1 MLADLPRR
9 GWLTVAMTWLRTLC
23 LAGAYVL
30 FGQILDGFL
39 AGVGPAAGTLLA
51 AGGLL
56 AGAAVTAGVAAAE
69 PPRLQAQQEVAWR
82 GRLIRAVLDGDPH
95 QLPTGTV
102 VSRLTDGVERVAG
115 YRANFLPPTLASFT
129 APALVLVVLAVT
141 VDAGLAARL
150 AVLVALVPVVVGSFM
165 RLFRRPN
172 ARYRRLAAAVAGRFH
187 ELLRSLGTLRLLG
200 ATARGRTEV
209 VAASAK
215 LESEIGAML
224 RRSQLMILTNDALF
238 SLVMVTAA
246 MALALR
252 GLAIGALSPGAALT
266 TFGLALLLH
275 EPIDKVG
282 RSFYIGMGGRAEQRE
297 LQLLAQA
304 PAHPAR
310 RRDSP
315 RPGAGTVVAGLGV
328 DRGGEPVLRDV
339 SVAVPAGGQLAVVGT
354 TGAGKSTLALTLQG
368 LLQPVA
374 GQISIGGVAQDS
386 AGLRALVRSVPQQ
399 PYLFTGTIAENL
411 RLARPQAT
419 AADLWDVLTRAH
431 LADEVA
437 AMARGLDTQVG
448 EGGMA
453 LSGGQVRRMGLARV
467 LLTDAPVLVLD
478 EPTADLDRY
487 SEQLVT
493 RTLAELYGRRTLIV
507 IAHRLE
513 TTAGADQVLVLQD
526 GRAVELAAPAE
537 LLGGGGYYAAATAT
551 EALGV
556 RG

>member
-1 MLADLPRR
+1 MLADLPAR
-9 GWLTVAMTWLRTLC
+9 GWLTIVLTWLRVLC

-30 FGQILDGFL
+30 FGRILDALL
-39 AGVGPAAGTLLA
+39 AGAGPGPGTLLA
-51 AGGLL
+51 TGVLL
-56 AGAAVTAGVAAAE
+56 AAAAGAAGLAAAE
-69 PPRLQAQQEVAWR
+69 PPRLQAQQELVWR
-82 GRLIRAVLDGDPH
+82 GRLIRSVLDGEPH

-115 YRANFLPPTLASFT
+115 YRANFLPPTIGSFT
-129 APALVLVVLAVT
+129 TPALVLVVLALA
-141 VDAGLAARL
+141 VDVGLAARL
-150 AVLVALVPVVVGSFM
+150 AVLAALVPVVVAFFM

-200 ATARGRTEV
+200 ATGRGRTEV
-209 VAASAK
+209 VAASAR

-224 RRSQLMILTNDALF
+224 RRSQLMILVNDALF

-246 MALALR
+246 LVLALH
-252 GLAIGALSPGAALT
+252 GLAAGALTPGAVLT

-297 LQLLAQA
+297 LQRLVQA
-304 PAHPAR
+304 PARPAR
-310 RRDSP
+310 RRDWP
-315 RPGAGTVVAGLGV
+315 RPGVGTMVTGLGV
-328 DRGGEPVLRDV
+328 DRDGQPVLRDV
-339 SVAVPAGGQLAVVGT
+339 SVAIPAGGLLAVVGS

-368 LLQPVA
+368 LLEPVA
-374 GQISIGGVAQDS
+374 GQVSIGGVAQDA
-386 AGLRALVRSVPQQ
+386 AGLRAQVCSVPQQ

-411 RLARPQAT
+411 HLARPQAT
-419 AADLWDVLTRAH
+419 AADLWQALSRAH

-437 AMARGLDTQVG
+437 GMADRLDTQVG

-453 LSGGQVRRMGLARV
+453 LSGGQVRRLGLARA
-467 LLTDAPVLVLD
+467 LLTEASVLVLD
-478 EPTADLDRY
+478 EPTADLDRR

-493 RTLAELYGRRTLIV
+493 RTLTELHGRRTLIV

-513 TTAGADQVLVLQD
+513 TTVGADLVLVLRD
-526 GRAVELAAPAE
+526 GRVVELAPPTD
-537 LLGGGGYYAAATAT
+537 LLEGGGYYAAATAT